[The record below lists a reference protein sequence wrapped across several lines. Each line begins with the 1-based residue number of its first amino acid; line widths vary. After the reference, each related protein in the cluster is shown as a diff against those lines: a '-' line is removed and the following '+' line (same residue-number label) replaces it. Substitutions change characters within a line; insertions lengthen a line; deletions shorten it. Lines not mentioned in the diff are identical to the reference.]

1 MLEKWQEIAFQV
13 EKVETVL
20 LLFTTCS
27 VIYTVAG
34 ENVSKY
40 VDFLKIS

>member
-20 LLFTTCS
+20 LLLQHVQLF
-27 VIYTVAG
+27 I
-34 ENVSKY
+34 
-40 VDFLKIS
+40 L